1 MSSLQRRLPGVRF
14 ELPSPGL
21 REALPRMDIA
31 LFVGF
36 TAAGPVDLPVA
47 VESLGEFEGVFGGE
61 IGLARDAATGADV
74 SGLLHPCV
82 RGFFSDG
89 GRRCWVV
96 RVAAAT
102 ARTTVFPLANMLLA
116 HRTGPGEAWR
126 FEPALI
132 AARSPGSWADGLG
145 VATRLSVQSV
155 QVRPVGGYDDSVLSV
170 DVLGPPALAL
180 RAGELLRFSV
190 EGERQ
195 VHARIAE
202 MDAPASE
209 PGGRLRRRV
218 RLRGLCGLRAVVPM
232 SPLPAVTHIGYFE
245 PRPYG
250 ATQAR
255 RRVAAQG
262 EWDGTAPTVRFTLRC
277 QLPASR
283 VPGIGAL
290 LQVRFAGAARLAWF
304 TVAEITLTQMSAADG
319 RVGVQ
324 VWGPLWNAGSSGW
337 RTRLDDWVGDGQE
350 RPVHWLRL
358 GLRAADGNEAD
369 FTLEQIGMAAPVDAQ
384 SAGLGIATLPDD
396 QRFFGAAGEHAAR
409 NSVGQAFELTRRDT
423 FGRLTR
429 RFPLASLPSSLPAEG
444 ELMLI
449 PLGNEQEFG
458 PGLGAAGIDQPPL
471 QRDGLDEFSW
481 RLFGEPLLA
490 EPSIDSLADQAEA
503 LRLSDPKLR
512 TLRGMH
518 AAFGS
523 SNTGVVDE
531 PTLLAIPDAVHA
543 GWQPVANPQPA
554 WTELPPPAPD
564 VESESKSKCS
574 KSKSK
579 SGCDFIACAMTP
591 LPAPHFVRGADPD
604 SEGSF
609 TLQWTQPETGADY
622 ELQEASDATF
632 GAATLSYCGAGQR
645 FTVIGKQPGSQF
657 YRVRASLGVRQSPWS
672 AAVEVHVGLR
682 GFETRP
688 WQPDDLLAIHRL
700 MLRTAAGR
708 GDMLAVLG
716 LPRHYRFS
724 AAVAHAS
731 ALREPAA
738 VTGEWVVPRRIGFD
752 EVRALSHGA
761 LYHPWLLT
769 QRVDSVIASPPDGA
783 VCGQLAANA
792 IDRGAWAAVAN
803 QPLRDVVALTAA
815 ASRDD
820 MQNLLDAQ
828 VNLVR
833 ASPHGFV
840 LATADTLTPEAD
852 WRPINVRRLMTLLRR
867 LALRRG
873 ATYVFEPNGATLR
886 RTVERGFEAVMDGLF
901 RRGAF
906 AGASA
911 KTAYRVEV
919 GDEINTPQR
928 NDLGQFWVELKVAP
942 ALPLTFLTVR
952 LARSGE
958 RLVAK
963 ETR

>member
-1 MSSLQRRLPGVRF
+1 MTSLQRRLPGVRF
-14 ELPSPGL
+14 EVPSPAL

-31 LFVGF
+31 FFVGF

-47 VESLGEFEGVFGGE
+47 VEGLGEFEAVFGGE
-61 IGLARDAATGADV
+61 IRLARDAATGADV

-82 RGFFSDG
+82 RGFFSAG

-116 HRTGPGEAWR
+116 HRTGPGEAWL

-145 VATRLSVQSV
+145 VATRLSVQLL
-155 QVRPVGGYDDSVLSV
+155 QVRPVGGYDNSVLSV

-190 EGERQ
+190 AGESQ

-202 MDAPASE
+202 MDAPASD

-218 RLRGLCGLRAVVPM
+218 RLRGLCGLRVVVAT
-232 SPLPAVTHIGYFE
+232 SPCSAVTHLGYFE
-245 PRPYG
+245 PGPDG
-250 ATQAR
+250 AAQAE
-255 RRVAAQG
+255 RRVAADG
-262 EWDGTAPTVRFTLRC
+262 EWGGTEPTERFTLRC
-277 QLPASR
+277 RLPAGR

-290 LQVRFAGAARLAWF
+290 LQVHFAGAARPAWF
-304 TVAEITLTQMSAADG
+304 TVAEITLTQTGEADG
-319 RVGVQ
+319 RAGVQ
-324 VWGPLWNAGSSGW
+324 LWGTLWDAGDGGW
-337 RTRLDDWVGDGQE
+337 RTRLDDWIGNGQE

-358 GLRAADGNEAD
+358 GLRAADGIGPD
-369 FTLEQIGMAAPVDAQ
+369 FTLEQIGMAAPVNAQ
-384 SAGLGIATLPDD
+384 SAGLGIANLPDD
-396 QRFFGAAGEHAAR
+396 QRFFGAEGEHAAG
-409 NSVGQAFELTRRDT
+409 SPVGQAFELTRRDT
-423 FGRLTR
+423 FGHLTR
-429 RFPLASLPSSLPAEG
+429 RFPLASLAPTLPSEG

-449 PLGNEQEFG
+449 SLGNEQEFG
-458 PGLGAAGIDQPPL
+458 QGLGAARIDQPPL

-481 RLFGEPLLA
+481 SLFGEPLLA
-490 EPSIDSLADQAEA
+490 GPSIDALADQAEA
-503 LRLSDPKLR
+503 LRFLAPKLR
-512 TLRGMH
+512 ALRGMH

-523 SNTGVVDE
+523 SHTAVVDE

-554 WTELPPPAPD
+554 WTVLPLPAPEVD
-564 VESESKSKCS
+564 SRSN
-574 KSKSK
+574 
-579 SGCDFIACAMTP
+579 CDFIACAMTP

-604 SEGSF
+604 AAGSF
-609 TLQWTQPETGADY
+609 TLQWTQPEAGAAC

-632 GAATLSYCGAGQR
+632 GAASLSYCGAAQR
-645 FTVIGKQPGSQF
+645 FTVIGKPPGSQF
-657 YRVRASLGVRQSPWS
+657 YRVRASLGVRQSAWS
-672 AAVEVHVGLR
+672 AAVQVHVGLS
-682 GFETRP
+682 GYETRP
-688 WQPDDLLAIHRL
+688 WKPDEMLAIHRL
-700 MLRTAAGR
+700 MLRSAAGR

-724 AAVAHAS
+724 AVVAHAG
-731 ALREPAA
+731 ALRDSAA
-738 VTGEWVVPRRIGFD
+738 VTRGPVAPRPIGDD

-783 VCGQLAANA
+783 VCGQIAANA
-792 IDRGAWAAVAN
+792 NDRGAWAAVAN

-815 ASRDD
+815 ASRDE
-820 MQNLLDAQ
+820 MQDLLDAQ

-840 LATADTLTPEAD
+840 LTTADTLTPEAD

-873 ATYVFEPNGATLR
+873 STYVFEPNGATLR
-886 RTVERGFEAVMDGLF
+886 RTVERGFDAVLDELF

-919 GDEINTPQR
+919 GDELNTAQR

>member
-1 MSSLQRRLPGVRF
+1 MASLQRRLPGVRF
-14 ELPSPGL
+14 EVPSPAL
-21 REALPRMDIA
+21 RETLPRMDIA

-36 TAAGPVDLPVA
+36 TAAGPLDLPVA
-47 VESLGEFEGVFGGE
+47 VESLGEFEAVFGGE
-61 IGLARDAATGADV
+61 ILLARDAATGEDV
-74 SGLLHPCV
+74 GGLLHPCV

-96 RVAAAT
+96 RVAAAS

-116 HRTGPGEAWR
+116 RRTGPGAVWL

-145 VATRLSVQSV
+145 VATRLNVQSV
-155 QVRPVGGYDDSVLSV
+155 QVRPVGGYGDSVLSV
-170 DVLGPPALAL
+170 DVLGPAALAL
-180 RAGELLRFSV
+180 RTGELLRFSV
-190 EGERQ
+190 EREHQ

-202 MDAPASE
+202 MDPPASE

-218 RLRGLCGLRAVVPM
+218 HLRGLCGLRAVVPA
-232 SPLPAVTHIGYFE
+232 SPFQAVTHIGYFE
-245 PRPYG
+245 PRSYG
-250 ATQAR
+250 ATLAE

-262 EWDGTAPTVRFTLRC
+262 EWEAGNERAERFTLRFR
-277 QLPASR
+277 LPAAR
-283 VPGIGAL
+283 VPGIGAVL
-290 LQVRFAGAARLAWF
+290 HVRFAGSARLAWF
-304 TVAEITLTQMSAADG
+304 TVAEIALTQAGEADG

-324 VWGPLWNAGSSGW
+324 VWGPLWNADGSGW
-337 RTRLDDWVGDGQE
+337 RTRLDDWIGDGHE
-350 RPVHWLRL
+350 RPVQWLRL
-358 GLRAADGNEAD
+358 DLHAGDGNEPD
-369 FTLEQIGMAAPVDAQ
+369 FTLERIGMAAPVDAQ

-396 QRFFGAAGEHAAR
+396 QRFFGADGEHAAG
-409 NSVGQAFELTRRDT
+409 SPVAQAFELTRRDT

-429 RFPLASLPSSLPAEG
+429 RFPLASLPSTSPPEG
-444 ELMLI
+444 EMMLI
-449 PLGNEQEFG
+449 PLGNQQEFG
-458 PGLGAAGIDQPPL
+458 PSLGATGIDRPPL
-471 QRDGLDEFSW
+471 ERDGLDEFSW
-481 RLFGEPLLA
+481 GLFAEPLLA
-490 EPSIDSLADQAEA
+490 ENSIDTLADQAEA
-503 LRLSDPKLR
+503 LRFLDPHLR

-523 SNTGVVDE
+523 SNTAVVDE

-543 GWQPVANPQPA
+543 GWQPAVDPQPA
-554 WTELPPPAPD
+554 WTELPAPAAEAD
-564 VESESKSKCS
+564 ECD
-574 KSKSK
+574 
-579 SGCDFIACAMTP
+579 CDFIACAMTP
-591 LPAPHFVRGADPD
+591 LLAPHLVRGADPD
-604 SEGSF
+604 AEGSF
-609 TLQWTQPETGADY
+609 TLQWTQPEAGSAY
-622 ELQEASDATF
+622 ELQEASDASF
-632 GAATLSYCGAGQR
+632 GAATLSYSGAAQR
-645 FTVIGKQPGSQF
+645 LSVIGKKPGSQF
-657 YRVRASLGVRQSPWS
+657 YRVRARLGVRQSPWS
-672 AAVEVHVGLR
+672 AAVEVRVGLS
-682 GFETRP
+682 GYEPRP
-688 WQPDDLLAIHRL
+688 WRPGDLLAIHRL

-716 LPRHYRFS
+716 LPRAHRFS
-724 AAVAHAS
+724 DAVAHAG
-731 ALREPAA
+731 ALRDSAA
-738 VTGEWVVPRRIGFD
+738 VTSGPVAPRPIGDD

-769 QRVDSVIASPPDGA
+769 RRVDSVIASPPDGA

-852 WRPINVRRLMTLLRR
+852 WRPVNVRRLMTLLRR

-886 RTVERGFEAVMDGLF
+886 RTVERGFEAVMDELF

-906 AGASA
+906 AGANA

-952 LARSGE
+952 LSRSGE

>member
-14 ELPSPGL
+14 ELPSPAL

-47 VESLGEFEGVFGGE
+47 VESLGEFEAVFGGE
-61 IGLARDAATGADV
+61 IGLARDAATGDKV

-116 HRTGPGEAWR
+116 HRTGPGAAWR

-190 EGERQ
+190 EGEGQ

-218 RLRGLCGLRAVVPM
+218 RLRGLCGLRAGVAT
-232 SPLPAVTHIGYFE
+232 SQLLAVTHLSYFE
-245 PRPYG
+245 PGPYG
-250 ATQAR
+250 ATQAE

-262 EWDGTAPTVRFTLRC
+262 EWDGTEPTERFTLRC
-277 QLPASR
+277 CLPASR

-304 TVAEITLTQMSAADG
+304 TVAEITLTQTDEADG

-337 RTRLDDWVGDGQE
+337 RTRLDDWIGDGQE

-358 GLRAADGNEAD
+358 GLRAADGNDPD
-369 FTLEQIGMAAPVDAQ
+369 FTLERIGMAAPVDAQ

-396 QRFFGAAGEHAAR
+396 QRFFGAEGERAAR
-409 NSVGQAFELTRRDT
+409 NSVAQAFELTRRDT

-449 PLGNEQEFG
+449 PLGNQQEFG
-458 PGLGAAGIDQPPL
+458 PRLGAAGIDQPPL
-471 QRDGLDEFSW
+471 ERDGLHEFSW

-490 EPSIDSLADQAEA
+490 EPSIDTLADQAEA
-503 LRLSDPKLR
+503 LRFLDPKLR

-518 AAFGS
+518 AAFGA
-523 SNTGVVDE
+523 SNTAVVDE

-543 GWQPVANPQPA
+543 GWQPVTNPQPA
-554 WTELPPPAPD
+554 WTELPPPAPE
-564 VESESKSKCS
+564 VESKSESKSD
-574 KSKSK
+574 
-579 SGCDFIACAMTP
+579 CDFIACAMTP
-591 LPAPHFVRGADPD
+591 LPAPHFVHGADPD
-604 SEGSF
+604 AEGSF
-609 TLQWTQPETGADY
+609 TLQWTQPEAGAAY

-632 GAATLSYCGAGQR
+632 GAATPSYRGAVQR

-657 YRVRASLGVRQSPWS
+657 YRVRASLGVRQSSWS

-682 GFETRP
+682 GYETRP
-688 WQPDDLLAIHRL
+688 WKPDDLLAIHRL

-731 ALREPAA
+731 ALRESA
-738 VTGEWVVPRRIGFD
+738 VVTSALLAPRPIGYD

-873 ATYVFEPNGATLR
+873 ATYVFEPNGATLG
-886 RTVERGFEAVMDGLF
+886 RTVERGFEAVMDELF

-958 RLVAK
+958 RLIAK